1 MREEHLAKEGT
12 NLLSDL
18 CALLAYLAKRDRLAL
33 GRADEP
39 AAVATRFGRDRAVL
53 LVYPDGREIPV
64 DPNLLAVRYWG
75 ADAIG
80 VSAAQGIL
88 RILAAAREALDPGG
102 REPSGSGDRP
112 RERRSAPPASDP
124 PTQ

>member
-1 MREEHLAKEGT
+1 MRKEHPVRVGT
-12 NLLSDL
+12 NLLADL
-18 CALLAYLAKRDRLAL
+18 SALLAYLAKRDRLTFA
-33 GRADEP
+33 RVNEP
-39 AAVATRFGRDRAVL
+39 AGVAKRFGRDRAVL